1 MGKSKTTTTSG
12 PSKWQMQSV
21 TPALDSVTSVY
32 NANKQPIAD
41 ISGGIQGLFPGLMSD
56 YQAGD
61 ANLDEARGYSS
72 DVLGGSYLGGNPFA
86 KSFDGFSANPNI
98 NPNGFLD
105 SIINQ
110 TNNDVTDRTK
120 AGFGSRGSFGGTAY
134 IKSLSDSL
142 AKNENNLRYTE
153 ADKVRGMQVDD
164 FNRIQSGQ
172 ANDFAQTRALNSANY
187 ATERGNMESA
197 ANRAPALISADNA
210 RLAPLLSAGEAGTS
224 LPFAG
229 VSNYADLISR
239 LVNMQGETT
248 TKQSGGLL
256 QSLLGAGS
264 SLGSAAI
271 LASDRRLKTNIRKVG
286 EAVDGLG
293 WYEYDIFGSRT
304 RGVMADEVERLR
316 PWAMGPEINGYKS
329 VAYGAL

>member
-1 MGKSKTTTTSG
+1 MGKSKQTTTSG

-21 TPALDSVTSVY
+21 TPALNSVNSVY
-32 NANKQPIAD
+32 DANKQPIAD
-41 ISGGIQGLFPGLMSD
+41 ISGGVQSLFPGLLSD

-61 ANLDEARGYSS
+61 ANLNEARDYGS
-72 DVLGGSYLGGNPFA
+72 DVLGGKFLGENPFA

-172 ANDFAQTRALNSANY
+172 ANDFGQVRALNSANY
-187 ATERGNMESA
+187 ATERNNQEA
-197 ANRAPALISADNA
+197 AASRVPGLMSADNA
-210 RLAPLLSAGEAGTS
+210 RLAPLLSAGEAGTQM
-224 LPFAG
+224 PFAG
-229 VSNYADLISR
+229 VNNYADLIAR
-239 LVNMQGETT
+239 LVNMNGETT
-248 TKQSGGLL
+248 TKQSGGLF

-271 LASDRRLKTNIRKVG
+271 LASDRALKSNIRKVG
-286 EAVDGLG
+286 EFVDGLG

-304 RGVMADEVERLR
+304 EGVMADEIERLR
-316 PWAMGPEINGYKS
+316 PWALGPKINGYAS
-329 VAYGAL
+329 VNYGAI